1 MLPDFPRLTRH
12 APAWFQISRD
22 SQTLTCM
29 LRSPCQ
35 THLTLSCVLPD
46 SPGITDTL
54 LQVSKLYRLNC
65 ASRSM
70 LLQVFHFGGAPQL
83 ECSLLLSGGGPRL
96 VPDWP
101 QTGPR
106 LAPRLAPDWP
116 QTGPRLAPDWPQTGP
131 RLAPDWLQ
139 LVPTWPRLAQIGPRL
154 APDWPQI
161 GPGPGLQ

>member
-35 THLTLSCVLPD
+35 THLALSCVLPD

-70 LLQVFHFGGAPQL
+70 LLQVSQL
-83 ECSLLLSGGGPRL
+83 LPSSCPALAQLFPSSLPALS
-96 VPDWP
+96 
-101 QTGPR
+101 
-106 LAPRLAPDWP
+106 
-116 QTGPRLAPDWPQTGP
+116 
-131 RLAPDWLQ
+131 Q
-139 LVPTWPRLAQIGPRL
+139 LVPSSCPRCCVRVARVVKTLSQTLPDPPRFSQILPDSPRLSQLLSVPARFSYALPDSPD
-154 APDWPQI
+154 AP
-161 GPGPGLQ
+161 